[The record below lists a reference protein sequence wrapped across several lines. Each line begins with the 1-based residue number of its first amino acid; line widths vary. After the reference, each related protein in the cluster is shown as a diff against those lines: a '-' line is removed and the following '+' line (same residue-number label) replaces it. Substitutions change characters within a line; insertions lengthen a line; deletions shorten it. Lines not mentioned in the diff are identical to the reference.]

1 MARTTTVRITE
12 RTVPLM
18 LSQHI
23 TPIDHNGDINK
34 EVMDVVA
41 AQGDLLNCFMRSH
54 EGSAAG
60 SYESISNAAQRL
72 LVEAEDLAHKV
83 YGSEMTATKLRMVRV
98 TDKSVHI
105 QADTVLDIHNFLKGQ
120 GNEDGVQH

>member
-1 MARTTTVRITE
+1 MARTTTVRIAE
-12 RTVPLM
+12 RTVPLL

-41 AQGDLLNCFMRSH
+41 AQGDLLNCFMRSND
-54 EGSAAG
+54 GSAAG

-72 LVEAEDLAHKV
+72 IVEAEDLAHKV
-83 YGSEMTATKLRMVRV
+83 YCREATATKLRIVSI
-98 TDKSVHI
+98 TGS
-105 QADTVLDIHNFLKGQ
+105 TDIHKFLKGQ
-120 GNEDGVQH
+120 SNEDGVQH